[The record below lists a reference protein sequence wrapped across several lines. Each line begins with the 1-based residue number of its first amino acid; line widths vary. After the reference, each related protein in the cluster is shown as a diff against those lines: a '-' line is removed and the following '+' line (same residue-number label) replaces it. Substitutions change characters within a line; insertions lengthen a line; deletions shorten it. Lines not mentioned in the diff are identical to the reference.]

1 MKKFVVEMA
10 VGFCA
15 SLTVDAKNKEEA
27 IKLAKELVLEDAT
40 EYYDG
45 NLEIEDVNFV
55 QEISN

>member
-1 MKKFVVEMA
+1 MKKFIVEMA

-15 SLTVDAKNKEEA
+15 SLTMDARNKEEA
-27 IKLAKELVLEDAT
+27 IKLAKELVLEDAM

-55 QEISN
+55 DEVK

>member
-27 IKLAKELVLEDAT
+27 IKIAKELVLEDAM

-55 QEISN
+55 QEVSE

>member
-1 MKKFVVEMA
+1 MKKYIVEMA

-27 IKLAKELVLEDAT
+27 IKLARELVLEDAT

-55 QEISN
+55 QEVS

>member
-27 IKLAKELVLEDAT
+27 IKFARELVLEDAM

-45 NLEIEDVNFV
+45 NLEIEDINFV
-55 QEISN
+55 QEVE

>member
-15 SLTVDAKNKEEA
+15 SLTVDARNKEEA

-45 NLEIEDVNFV
+45 NLEIEDINFV
-55 QEISN
+55 QEVSN

>member
-15 SLTVDAKNKEEA
+15 SLTVDAINKEVA
-27 IKLAKELVLEDAT
+27 IKLAKQLVLEDAM

-45 NLEIEDVNFV
+45 NLEIEGVNFV
-55 QEISN
+55 QEVSE

>member
-1 MKKFVVEMA
+1 MKKYIVEMA

-27 IKLAKELVLEDAT
+27 IKLARELVLEDAT

-45 NLEIEDVNFV
+45 NLEIEDINFV
-55 QEISN
+55 QEVS

>member
-1 MKKFVVEMA
+1 MKKYIIEMA

-27 IKLAKELVLEDAT
+27 IKLARELVLEDAM

-45 NLEIEDVNFV
+45 NLEIEDINFV
-55 QEISN
+55 QEVS

>member
-27 IKLAKELVLEDAT
+27 IKLARELVLEDAT

-45 NLEIEDVNFV
+45 NLEIEDINFV
-55 QEISN
+55 QEVK

>member
-1 MKKFVVEMA
+1 MRKFVVEMA

-15 SLTVDAKNKEEA
+15 SLTVNAKNKEEA
-27 IKLAKELVLEDAT
+27 IKLAKELVLEDAM

-55 QEISN
+55 NEV

>member
-1 MKKFVVEMA
+1 MKKYIVEMA

-27 IKLAKELVLEDAT
+27 IKLAKELVLEDAI
-40 EYYDG
+40 EYYNG

-55 QEISN
+55 QEVE

>member
-1 MKKFVVEMA
+1 MKKYVVEMA

-15 SLTVDAKNKEEA
+15 SLTVDARNKEEA
-27 IKLAKELVLEDAT
+27 IKLAKELVLEDAM

-55 QEISN
+55 DEVSE

>member
-45 NLEIEDVNFV
+45 NLEIENINFV
-55 QEISN
+55 QEVE

>member
-15 SLTVDAKNKEEA
+15 SLTVEARNKEEA
-27 IKLAKELVLEDAT
+27 IIKAKTLVLEDAT

-45 NLEIEDVNFV
+45 NLEIENVNYV
-55 QEISN
+55 DEVSE

>member
-27 IKLAKELVLEDAT
+27 IKLARELVLEDAT

-45 NLEIEDVNFV
+45 NLEIEDINFV
-55 QEISN
+55 QEVSN

>member
-1 MKKFVVEMA
+1 MKKYIVEMA

-27 IKLAKELVLEDAT
+27 IKLARELVLEDAT

-45 NLEIEDVNFV
+45 NLEIEDINFV
-55 QEISN
+55 QEVSN

>member
-15 SLTVDAKNKEEA
+15 SLTVNAKNKEEA
-27 IKLAKELVLEDAT
+27 IKIAKELVLEDAM

-45 NLEIEDVNFV
+45 NLEIDNVNFV
-55 QEISN
+55 DEI

>member
-15 SLTVDAKNKEEA
+15 SLTVDAINKEVA
-27 IKLAKELVLEDAT
+27 IKLAKQLVLENAM

-45 NLEIEDVNFV
+45 NLEIEGINFV
-55 QEISN
+55 DEVK

>member
-15 SLTVDAKNKEEA
+15 SLTVGAENKEEA
-27 IKLAKELVLEDAT
+27 IKLARELVLKDAT

-45 NLEIEDVNFV
+45 NLEIEDINFV
-55 QEISN
+55 QEVE

>member
-27 IKLAKELVLEDAT
+27 IKLARELVLEDAT

-45 NLEIEDVNFV
+45 NLEIEDINFV
-55 QEISN
+55 QEVE

>member
-27 IKLAKELVLEDAT
+27 SQQPIT
-40 EYYDG
+40 EVTG
-45 NLEIEDVNFV
+45 L
-55 QEISN
+55 

>member
-1 MKKFVVEMA
+1 MKKFVIEMA

-27 IKLAKELVLEDAT
+27 IKLARELVLEDAT

-45 NLEIEDVNFV
+45 NLEIEDINFV
-55 QEISN
+55 QEVS

>member
-1 MKKFVVEMA
+1 MKKYAVEMA

-27 IKLAKELVLEDAT
+27 IKLARELVLEDAT

-45 NLEIEDVNFV
+45 NLEIEDINFV
-55 QEISN
+55 QEVS

>member
-1 MKKFVVEMA
+1 MKNYVVEMA

-15 SLTVDAKNKEEA
+15 SLTVEAKNKDEA
-27 IKLAKELVLEDAT
+27 IKIAKELVLENAT

-55 QEISN
+55 QEVLE

>member
-15 SLTVDAKNKEEA
+15 SLTVDANNKEEA
-27 IKLAKELVLEDAT
+27 IIKAKELVLEDAM

-45 NLEIEDVNFV
+45 NLEIEGINFV
-55 QEISN
+55 DEIS

>member
-15 SLTVDAKNKEEA
+15 SLTVDARNKEEA
-27 IKLAKELVLEDAT
+27 IKLAKELVLEDAM

-55 QEISN
+55 NEV